1 MRIVCPSCEAAYDV
15 PGTLVARRRTLR
27 CARCGREWTTEPPP
41 EQAPPADTAPAE
53 VPAPE
58 AGVPEPVLET
68 PLPEVVTPPPEP
80 PQPSRAAATLS
91 EALADQRVSQPPSRS
106 AAAESGGA
114 VRLAWIASLALL
126 AALAF
131 AAWQYR
137 ADVMHVWPASERVY
151 RVFGPAG
158 Q

>member
-15 PGTLVARRRTLR
+15 PDTLVARRRTLR
-27 CARCGREWTTEPPP
+27 CARCGREWATEPPP
-41 EQAPPADTAPAE
+41 EQAPPADAPPAE
-53 VPAPE
+53 APAPE
-58 AGVPEPVLET
+58 AGVPEPV
-68 PLPEVVTPPPEP
+68 PEVVTPPPEP
-80 PQPSRAAATLS
+80 PQPLRAAATLS
-91 EALADQRVSQPPSRS
+91 EALADQLVSQPPSRP
-106 AAAESGGA
+106 AAATLRGGA
-114 VRLAWIASLALL
+114 VRRAWIASLALL

-131 AAWQYR
+131 AAWHYR